1 MATEK
6 TPNEKYVE
14 TYVDILK
21 SNLTDQVHRNLS
33 LQANSK
39 VYTEMLQTMQGQITL
54 LNEEIEKSKT
64 EGLKEKDNE
73 IAKLK
78 NQIQAFGNK
87 NKENADLKS
96 QVQSLSRELDLASQ
110 KAGTNV
116 TLQNTINQLSQE
128 KNTLS
133 STLNQFR
140 DEYDSLKNQVSHIET
155 FKNQIT
161 DLQKSLAEKNRLLE
175 ELQSKIEVVQPEEP
189 VEEKTEVSEQD
200 LIDLMTPQ
208 EDNPVSQEETVKP
221 EQTEETEPVEA
232 SEVTDDN
239 DSKSS
244 SMEEFMKSLTT
255 LSVDDEV
262 DSSEQSTIKDGGS
275 F

>member
-87 NKENADLKS
+87 NKENADLKA

-110 KAGTNV
+110 KASTNV

>member
-87 NKENADLKS
+87 NKENVDLKA

-208 EDNPVSQEETVKP
+208 EDNPVSQEETVEP

>member
-1 MATEK
+1 M
-6 TPNEKYVE
+6 
-14 TYVDILK
+14 
-21 SNLTDQVHRNLS
+21 
-33 LQANSK
+33 
-39 VYTEMLQTMQGQITL
+39 
-54 LNEEIEKSKT
+54 
-64 EGLKEKDNE
+64 
-73 IAKLK
+73 
-78 NQIQAFGNK
+78 
-87 NKENADLKS
+87 
-96 QVQSLSRELDLASQ
+96 
-110 KAGTNV
+110 
-116 TLQNTINQLSQE
+116 
-128 KNTLS
+128 
-133 STLNQFR
+133 
-140 DEYDSLKNQVSHIET
+140 
-155 FKNQIT
+155 
-161 DLQKSLAEKNRLLE
+161 
-175 ELQSKIEVVQPEEP
+175 
-189 VEEKTEVSEQD
+189 SEQD

>member
-87 NKENADLKS
+87 NKENADLKA

-232 SEVTDDN
+232 SEVTDNN

>member
-6 TPNEKYVE
+6 TPKEKYVE

>member
-110 KAGTNV
+110 RPAL
-116 TLQNTINQLSQE
+116 TL
-128 KNTLS
+128 
-133 STLNQFR
+133 
-140 DEYDSLKNQVSHIET
+140 H
-155 FKNQIT
+155 FKT
-161 DLQKSLAEKNRLLE
+161 
-175 ELQSKIEVVQPEEP
+175 
-189 VEEKTEVSEQD
+189 
-200 LIDLMTPQ
+200 
-208 EDNPVSQEETVKP
+208 
-221 EQTEETEPVEA
+221 
-232 SEVTDDN
+232 
-239 DSKSS
+239 
-244 SMEEFMKSLTT
+244 
-255 LSVDDEV
+255 
-262 DSSEQSTIKDGGS
+262 QSTSYLKKKIHYLVP
-275 F
+275 

>member
-87 NKENADLKS
+87 NKENADLKA

>member
-87 NKENADLKS
+87 NKENADLKA

-110 KAGTNV
+110 KASTNV

-208 EDNPVSQEETVKP
+208 EDNPVSQEETVEP

>member
-87 NKENADLKS
+87 NKENADLKA

-208 EDNPVSQEETVKP
+208 EDNPVSQEETVEP